1 MDRCYIYTVNLKP
14 LSEGGYG
21 VTVPTLPGCQ
31 TWGKTYEDAVA
42 NAREAIQGFVE
53 VLQKQKLPVP
63 VENQHYRRVNIQVRV
78 PSEG

>member
-1 MDRCYIYTVNLKP
+1 MDRCYIYTVNLNP

-21 VTVPTLPGCQ
+21 VTVPTLPGCH

-42 NAREAIQGFVE
+42 NAREAIQSFVG
-53 VLQKQKLPVP
+53 VLQKQQLPVP
-63 VENQHYRRVNIQVRV
+63 VENQHYKRVNIQVRV

>member
-1 MDRCYIYTVNLKP
+1 MDRCYIYTVKLNP
-14 LSEGGYG
+14 LADGGYG

-63 VENQHYRRVNIQVRV
+63 VENQHYKRVNIQVRV